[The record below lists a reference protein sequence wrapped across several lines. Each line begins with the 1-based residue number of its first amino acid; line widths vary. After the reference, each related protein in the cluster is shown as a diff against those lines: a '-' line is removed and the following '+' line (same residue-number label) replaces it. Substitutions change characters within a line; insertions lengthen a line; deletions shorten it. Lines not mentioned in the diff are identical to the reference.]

1 MSARAVA
8 HFLVRSANDLARSSR
23 FTRDRDSVESPLT
36 GAPHRQAA
44 ERWLMRSIEACGGRA
59 SSKGYAFPRGWMPPY
74 PETSGY
80 LIPTLLSM
88 AREDDDESAH
98 YLATAEAIADWLVS
112 IQLECGGFSGRE
124 LGAQTGPDV
133 FDTGMILIG
142 FSALSAETGSTAT
155 AEAAGR
161 AANFLVSCMDDRGCF
176 VRHLSNGL
184 LHAYNVRSAW
194 ALAAH
199 GRLAAE
205 NRFVEAGI
213 ANARWTRDQQNDAGF
228 FVSNAFKRGG
238 NANTH
243 GIAYV
248 LQGLLQIDD
257 IVGDQG
263 SLESV
268 VRSAKALQRLYAK
281 HGWIAAELAPD
292 WQYLSRHVCLTGYAQ
307 LAIIFL
313 RLFQKTGDDSYRMT
327 AERLLEDVAR
337 TQDLRDPSAPY
348 YGAIAGSFP
357 IYGRYA
363 PLQYPNWAAKFFVD
377 ALIAKGQVDS
387 GKSAP
392 DRLQVY
398 RG

>member
-1 MSARAVA
+1 M
-8 HFLVRSANDLARSSR
+8 
-23 FTRDRDSVESPLT
+23 
-36 GAPHRQAA
+36 GASHRQATA
-44 ERWLMRSIEACGGRA
+44 RWLLRSIEACGGRA

-88 AREDDDESAH
+88 GDDDDDTPH
-98 YLATAEAIADWLVS
+98 YRATAASIADWLVS
-112 IQLECGGFSGRE
+112 IQLECGGFAGRE
-124 LGAQTGPDV
+124 VGAQTEPDV

-155 AEAAGR
+155 AAGAAR

-176 VRHLSNGL
+176 VRHLSHGI

-194 ALAAH
+194 ALVAH
-199 GRLAAE
+199 GTLVGE
-205 NRFVEAGI
+205 NRFVEAGV
-213 ANARWTRDQQNDAGF
+213 ANARWTLDQQNLAGF
-228 FVSNAFKRGG
+228 FTSNAFKRGG

-257 IVGDQG
+257 IMGDQDC
-263 SLESV
+263 LESV
-268 VRSAKALQRLYAK
+268 ARGANALQRLYAK

-292 WQYLSRHVCLTGYAQ
+292 WQYRSRHICLTGYAQ

-313 RLFQKTGDDSYRMT
+313 RLFQKTGDHRYRAT
-327 AERLLEDVAR
+327 AERLINDVAR

-363 PLQYPNWAAKFFVD
+363 PLQYPNWAAKFFLD
-377 ALIAKGQVDS
+377 ALIAKGQVDN
-387 GKSAP
+387 GTRGP
-392 DRLQVY
+392 DQLQIY

>member
-8 HFLVRSANDLARSSR
+8 HFLARSANDWARSSR
-23 FTRDRDSVESPLT
+23 LSRNRDALALDGLAPL
-36 GAPHRQAA
+36 HRQAA
-44 ERWLMRSIEACGGRA
+44 ERWLVRSIEACEGRA

-88 AREDDDESAH
+88 ARENSDQH
-98 YLATAEAIADWLVS
+98 NLYLATAEAITTWLLS
-112 IQLECGGFSGRE
+112 IQLACGGFSGRE
-124 LGAQTGPDV
+124 VGMQIEPDV

-142 FSALSAETGSTAT
+142 FSAMH
-155 AEAAGR
+155 AEAGGGSVTEGASR
-161 AANFLVSCMDDRGCF
+161 AADFLVNSMDARGSF
-176 VRHLSNGL
+176 VRHLSHGL

-194 ALAAH
+194 ALVAH
-199 GRLAAE
+199 GRLVQE
-205 NRFVEAGI
+205 QRFIEAGM
-213 ANARWTRDQQNDAGF
+213 ANAGWTRDQQNGAGF
-228 FVSNAFKRGG
+228 FANNTFKRDG

-257 IVGDQG
+257 ILEAQDN
-263 SLESV
+263 LESV
-268 VRSAKALQRLYAK
+268 IRCADVLQRLYAE

-292 WQYLSRHVCLTGYAQ
+292 WKYLSRHICLTGYAQ

-313 RLFQKTGDDSYRMT
+313 RLFQTTGNDSYRAT
-327 AERLLEDVAR
+327 AERLIADVAR
-337 TQDLRDPSAPY
+337 TQDLRDPSAPH

-363 PLQYPNWAAKFFVD
+363 PLQYPNWATKFFVD
-377 ALIAKGQVDS
+377 ALIAKEHAES
-387 GKSAP
+387 GASVADP
-392 DRLQVY
+392 MQIY